1 LNFDVYLLNATGSNI
16 GNLVI
21 NTLDEF
27 SRTLSNSVVKLLEY
41 NDDDLRFIQ
50 VSECR
55 TNSNGEC
62 IFGVELNRKTYIAT
76 ATKSINSVIY
86 YGQSSQEGELLL
98 EDPSIRDIS
107 LKLLDPFT
115 TQVYNNLVIT
125 IEETF
130 LNDVSN
136 IDVDFFTKD
145 GLNTEVCVKYYQ
157 TDIGN
162 EQLVYEE
169 CVDTS
174 ASIQTITTNVAL
186 NRSNTYRA
194 DITQS
199 YGSQLYLID
208 SYVYNSD
215 SSLEFNLDANN
226 YIEPFLIFLFVA
238 VLSFS
243 LYTKNISMF
252 FFVSTILIWWNV
264 RTFPSINI
272 VSGAVLY
279 TVIAV
284 FNIYTAR
291 KKQELN

>member
-1 LNFDVYLLNATGSNI
+1 MFFFVSTILIWWNV
-16 GNLVI
+16 
-21 NTLDEF
+21 
-27 SRTLSNSVVKLLEY
+27 RT
-41 NDDDLRFIQ
+41 FP
-50 VSECR
+50 
-55 TNSNGEC
+55 
-62 IFGVELNRKTYIAT
+62 
-76 ATKSINSVIY
+76 SINSVIY

-199 YGSQLYLID
+199 YGNQLYLID